1 MPDIMSIGEMLVDFT
16 AVQDTKDGENGKSG
30 DIYYKQNPGGA
41 PANVAVMASRLGV
54 SSGFIGK
61 LGMDMFG
68 KYLRDTLDA
77 EGVDTTGVIL
87 DKDFSTTLAFV
98 GKGGDGER
106 DFVFY
111 RKNGADLNLSF
122 SEVNLKLVDSCKLLH
137 FGALLLTSEPSKS
150 AVINTVEYAKQ
161 QGKIVSYDPNWRE
174 RLWESKEA
182 AVKAMRSVLM
192 YVDVIKVSEAEL
204 QIITDCAN
212 LLPAIAKLLNDG
224 VKVVCITQGAKG
236 CIVATRH
243 GIERLPTFKVETV
256 DTLGAGDSFFGAFL
270 SRLVLSGKSMDEI
283 EMDDLREFAM
293 YANACGA
300 LSSTKVGAI
309 PAMPTHGEILALMEK
324 GRGATEGKVYP
335 QL

>member
-16 AVQDTKDGENGKSG
+16 AVSDENG

-41 PANVAVMASRLGV
+41 PANVAVMASKLGV

-61 LGMDMFG
+61 LGRDMFG
-68 KYLRDTLDA
+68 KYLKNTL
-77 EGVDTTGVIL
+77 EENGVETKGVIL

-98 GKGGDGER
+98 RKRDDGDR

-111 RKNGADLNLSF
+111 RKNSADLNLNF
-122 SEVNLKLVDSCKLLH
+122 NEVDMRLVDSCKLLH
-137 FGALLLTSEPSKS
+137 FGALTLTAEPSKS

-182 AVKAMRSVLM
+182 AVKAMRSVLR
-192 YVDVIKVSEAEL
+192 YVDIIKVSELEL
-204 QIITDCAN
+204 QIVTDCAN

-236 CIVATRH
+236 CIIATRH

-270 SRLVLSGKSMDEI
+270 SRLVKSGKTMDEI
-283 EMDDLREFAM
+283 VMDDLREFAM

-300 LSSTKVGAI
+300 LSSTKIGAI
-309 PAMPTHGEILALMEK
+309 PAMPSDEEIKALMEK
-324 GRGATEGKVYP
+324 GAEY
-335 QL
+335 

>member
-16 AVQDTKDGENGKSG
+16 AMHNMQDIEDASEADEKG
-30 DIYYKQNPGGA
+30 DIFYKQNPGGA
-41 PANVAVMASRLGV
+41 PANVAVMAAKLGV

-61 LGMDMFG
+61 MGLDMFG
-68 KYLRDTLDA
+68 RYLRDTLSDA
-77 EGVDTTGVIL
+77 GVETKGVIL

-98 GKGGDGER
+98 RKSGDGER

-111 RKNGADLNLSF
+111 RKNGADLNLNY
-122 SEVNLKLVDSCKLLH
+122 SEVNLKLIDSCKLLH

-161 QGKIVSYDPNWRE
+161 QGKIISYDPNWRE
-174 RLWESKEA
+174 RLWDSKEA
-182 AVKAMRSVLM
+182 AIKAMRSVIM
-192 YVDVIKVSEAEL
+192 YADVVKVSEAEL
-204 QIITDCAN
+204 QIITDSAN
-212 LLPAIAKLLNDG
+212 LLPAIAKLLGYG

-236 CIVATRH
+236 CIIATKH

-256 DTLGAGDSFFGAFL
+256 DTLGAGDSFLGAFL

-283 EMDDLREFAM
+283 EMEDLREFAT

-309 PAMPTHGEILALMEK
+309 PAMPTHKEILALME
-324 GRGATEGKVYP
+324 EGPVY
-335 QL
+335 